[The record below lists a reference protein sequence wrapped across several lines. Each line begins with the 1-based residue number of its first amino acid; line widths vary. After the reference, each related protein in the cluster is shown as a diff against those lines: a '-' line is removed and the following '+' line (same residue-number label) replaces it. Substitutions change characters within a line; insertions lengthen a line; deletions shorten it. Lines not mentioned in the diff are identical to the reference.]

1 VNDPGDAVVDSPEP
15 SVAEHVRRYLGT
27 DGASGYLEGGMP
39 NLLLTTVGRRT
50 GALRRTALFFDED
63 EGGYVLI
70 ASHFAGGPRH
80 PSWYL
85 NLVANPDVQ
94 VQVRAERFAARA
106 RTATG
111 EERERLWQQMVA
123 KFPPYRTYQVRSSR
137 EIPVVVLERAPART
151 LSP

>member
-1 VNDPGDAVVDSPEP
+1 MNDSSRPVVDSPEP
-15 SVAEHVRRYLGT
+15 SVAEHVQRYLAT
-27 DGASGYLEGGMP
+27 DGASGYREGGMP

-50 GALRRTALFFDED
+50 GTPRRTALFFDED
-63 EGGYVLI
+63 DGRYVLV

-94 VQVRAERFAARA
+94 VQVRRERFAARA

-111 EERERLWQQMVA
+111 AERERLWRQMVA
-123 KFPPYRTYQVRSSR
+123 KFPPYRTYQAHSTRV
-137 EIPVVVLERAPART
+137 IPVVVLERVGQRGAG
-151 LSP
+151 